1 VAIVLCTFA
10 VPACTVHRS
19 QQKRQNLCTIL
30 KVISRE
36 IAQLHIAMHQR
47 ACKQDLYV
55 PQKQKNFMNK
65 NRVQAWS
72 MCTFPQQQEKVVPPK
87 QNIHLEGFTKF
98 LFLTKNTWIS

>member
-55 PQKQKNFMNK
+55 PQKTKEFYEQKSCS
-65 NRVQAWS
+65 S
-72 MCTFPQQQEKVVPPK
+72 MVDVHVPATTRKSCPA
-87 QNIHLEGFTKF
+87 ETKYPP
-98 LFLTKNTWIS
+98 